1 MLRMWFAAFIL
12 LAMTS
17 SLAACSSGS
26 NTSIGIIGTPMIQLP
41 SSGTTG
47 SATLALVGA
56 TSAQFTVSATGFGG
70 GFTASSS
77 NTAVATVTPTVVQT
91 ASNQRRAE
99 DVAGGKETF
108 TVTAHANGTATIT
121 VTDAVEGSASFTV
134 VVTGIAPGTAPTAAP
149 APSSSATPAAVPNV
163 VSLTSVGQTQAVTV
177 SEPGY
182 TGAFTATSANTAV
195 AAVSPPSAP
204 GAFTIT
210 AVSAGTTTITFADA
224 NNSTGTVAVTVTIT
238 SGTIDSKG
246 RK

>member
-1 MLRMWFAAFIL
+1 MLRTWFAVVIL

-41 SSGTTG
+41 NSGSTG
-47 SATLALVGA
+47 NATLALVGA

-77 NTAVATVTPTVVQT
+77 NTAVATVTPTVAQT
-91 ASNQRRAE
+91 ASTQRRAK
-99 DVAGGKETF
+99 DVAGGSETF
-108 TVTAHANGTATIT
+108 TVTAHADGTATIT
-121 VTDAVEGSASFTV
+121 VTDAAKGVASFTV
-134 VVTGIAPGTAPTAAP
+134 VVTGIGPGASPTSAP
-149 APSSSATPAAVPNV
+149 APMAVPNV
-163 VSLTSVGQTQAVTV
+163 VSLTSVGQTQAVMV
-177 SEPGY
+177 NESGY

-195 AAVSPPSAP
+195 ATVSPPSAP

-210 AVSAGTTTITFADA
+210 AVSAGTTTITFTDA
-224 NNSTGTVAVTVTIT
+224 NKSTGTVAVTVTIA
-238 SGTIDSKG
+238 SGTIDGKG